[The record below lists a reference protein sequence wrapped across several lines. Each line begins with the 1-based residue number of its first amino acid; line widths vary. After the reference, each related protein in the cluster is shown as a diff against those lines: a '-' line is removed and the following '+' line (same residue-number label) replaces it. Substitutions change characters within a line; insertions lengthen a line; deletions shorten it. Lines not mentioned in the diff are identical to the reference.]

1 LGRREQYEDQYN
13 YQTDNLNGFI
23 NEYRKQKLVVPLE
36 KKYIDA
42 LSLEKTSYWVRF
54 YFRWKYRF

>member
-1 LGRREQYEDQYN
+1 MEEYEDQYN
-13 YQTDNLNGFI
+13 QQTYNLNEFI

-36 KKYIDA
+36 KKYNDA

-54 YFRWKYRF
+54 YIRWKYRF